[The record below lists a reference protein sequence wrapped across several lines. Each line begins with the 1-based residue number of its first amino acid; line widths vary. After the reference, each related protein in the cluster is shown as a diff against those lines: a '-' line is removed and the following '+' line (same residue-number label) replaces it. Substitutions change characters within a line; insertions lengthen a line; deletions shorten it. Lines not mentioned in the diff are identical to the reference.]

1 MKLIF
6 GKNLVEVDMS
16 QYIKAMGEEFPIKFD
31 GRSVPNPAAADMFDE
46 GEGVLIDEEK
56 QKVFHRTTAQA
67 LFLCKRARP
76 DIQPI
81 VSVLCT
87 RVKKPTDRDFSKLVR
102 MMRYLMST
110 INYRLKL
117 SIGNGINKLEWHID
131 ASFAVHPDFKSHT
144 GATMRFQGGLG
155 SPIQMSCKQKLNTD
169 SSTTAELVAVHQAL
183 PMVLWVPLFLE
194 EQGYKIE
201 ENLVHQDN
209 QSAIL
214 LECNGKKSS
223 SKRTRHLNIRFF
235 MVTDQV
241 EKGNIV
247 IKYCPTDDMIGDF
260 MTKGLQGIK
269 FAKFR
274 KAIMG
279 H

>member
-1 MKLIF
+1 
-6 GKNLVEVDMS
+6 
-16 QYIKAMGEEFPIKFD
+16 
-31 GRSVPNPAAADMFDE
+31 
-46 GEGVLIDEEK
+46 
-56 QKVFHRTTAQA
+56 
-67 LFLCKRARP
+67 
-76 DIQPI
+76 
-81 VSVLCT
+81 
-87 RVKKPTDRDFSKLVR
+87 
-102 MMRYLMST
+102 
-110 INYRLKL
+110 
-117 SIGNGINKLEWHID
+117 
-131 ASFAVHPDFKSHT
+131 
-144 GATMRFQGGLG
+144 MRFQGGLG
-155 SPIQMSCKQKLNTD
+155 SPIQMSLKQKLNTD
-169 SSTTAELVAVHQAL
+169 SSTTAELVVVHQAL

-235 MVTDQV
+235 RVTDQV